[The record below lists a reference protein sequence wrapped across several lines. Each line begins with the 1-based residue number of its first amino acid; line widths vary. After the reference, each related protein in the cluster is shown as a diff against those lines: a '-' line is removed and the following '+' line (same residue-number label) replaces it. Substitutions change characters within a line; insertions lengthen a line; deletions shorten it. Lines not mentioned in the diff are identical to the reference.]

1 MGQVLSF
8 RLVYDN
14 DTGRPKGFGFAEF
27 ADTDAAASA
36 VRNLDKY
43 QIQGRELRVDYSHVG
58 GKDDSANA
66 GAGRDTAQV
75 TQVQQPPANGLGPP
89 PTSNIVGPLPSG
101 VEPPPG
107 MTCPD
112 AISRT
117 MSALPPAQLLDILSQ
132 MKGLATNEPA
142 RAAEL
147 LKQAPQL
154 SYAIFQALLL
164 MNLVDSSLIKSI
176 VEQSAPVPGPINPTP
191 APPAMPPTAMPSRP
205 LQAPPPQMTQFA
217 GYGQPS
223 VPTPPVQQQMYQ
235 APPPAQTP
243 AIPPGQE
250 ALIRQLLTM
259 PQTDIDKLPPNERQQ
274 VMILRQQYGG
284 MTGF

>member
-8 RLVYDN
+8 RLVYDSE
-14 DTGRPKGFGFAEF
+14 TGRPKGFGFAEF

-66 GAGRDTAQV
+66 GSTRDTSQANQH
-75 TQVQQPPANGLGPP
+75 QQPQANGPAP
-89 PTSNIVGPLPSG
+89 STSNLVGPLPPG
-101 VEPPPG
+101 VELPPG

-132 MKGLATNEPA
+132 MKALATNEPA
-142 RAAEL
+142 RATEL

-154 SYAIFQALLL
+154 SYAIFQGLLL

-176 VEQSAPVPGPINPTP
+176 VEQSAPSNSAP
-191 APPAMPPTAMPSRP
+191 APTAIPSRP
-205 LQAPPPQMTQFA
+205 IQAPPPQMTPFA
-217 GYGQPS
+217 GYGQPN
-223 VPTPPVQQQMYQ
+223 VPTPPVQQQAYP
-235 APPPAQTP
+235 APPPPQPP
-243 AIPPGQE
+243 AVPQGQE
-250 ALIRQLLTM
+250 VLIRQLLAM

-274 VMILRQQYGG
+274 VMMLRQQYAG
-284 MTGF
+284 MAGY